1 MEKLGLDIKCRGN
14 QNSPMNVEQFLN
26 LLDYRPKHVTRLDDP
41 CTQFDGVQM
50 IEFRRKGDFTAS
62 IEFGNYFNKK
72 MNGFYF
78 YFEIVDWSGTSY
90 GSSPITS
97 SILVNSAHALDE
109 LAGSPIAILPFNS
122 GLNKSL

>member
-14 QNSPMNVEQFLN
+14 RNAPMNVEQFLN
-26 LLDYRPKHVTRLDDP
+26 LLDYRPKHVTSLDDP

-78 YFEIVDWSGTSY
+78 YFEIVDWSGTSD
-90 GSSPITS
+90 GGFI
-97 SILVNSAHALDE
+97 
-109 LAGSPIAILPFNS
+109 
-122 GLNKSL
+122 SL